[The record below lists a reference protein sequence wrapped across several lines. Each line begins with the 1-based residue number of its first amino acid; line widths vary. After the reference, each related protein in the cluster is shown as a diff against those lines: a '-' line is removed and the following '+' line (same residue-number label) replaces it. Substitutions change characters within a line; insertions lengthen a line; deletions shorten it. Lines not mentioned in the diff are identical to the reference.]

1 VKEVFFV
8 VAVATATYSFAF
20 RPELDGTGAFF
31 LTFGLP
37 HALLAAY
44 AIMALRRDGVL
55 AARVTPRFGD
65 LSLGVVV
72 GLSLLLASWAVRA
85 VLVPS
90 GTDRTLW
97 LFMLYAK
104 LGDPEALQH
113 SVVLTVS
120 LILITLMEEIVW
132 RGLVLE
138 RLNDRIG
145 TRFGWIAA
153 AGLYT
158 LVSLPTVYL
167 LRVPGVGYN
176 PLLTLAA
183 FGCGAVW
190 SFLTAQLGRLLP
202 SAISHAAFSYFSAV
216 QFRFPV

>member
-1 VKEVFFV
+1 
-8 VAVATATYSFAF
+8 
-20 RPELDGTGAFF
+20 
-31 LTFGLP
+31 
-37 HALLAAY
+37 
-44 AIMALRRDGVL
+44 
-55 AARVTPRFGD
+55 
-65 LSLGVVV
+65 V

-183 FGCGAVW
+183 FCCGAVW

>member
-1 VKEVFFV
+1 MKEVWFV
-8 VAVATATYSFAF
+8 VAVVTATYAFAF

-31 LTFGLP
+31 LSFGLP

-44 AIMALRRDGVL
+44 AVVALRRDGTL
-55 AARVTPRFGD
+55 AARLTPRFGD

-72 GLSLLLASWAVRA
+72 GLLLLLASWAVRA
-85 VLVPS
+85 ALVPG
-90 GTDRTLW
+90 GTQRTLW

-104 LGDPEALQH
+104 LGDPEALQR
-113 SVVLTVS
+113 SALLTLS
-120 LILITLMEEIVW
+120 LILITFTEELVW

-138 RLNDRIG
+138 RLNERLG

-153 AGLYT
+153 AGLYGIA
-158 LVSLPTVYL
+158 SLPTMYL
-167 LRVPGVGYN
+167 LRVPGVGWN
-176 PLLTLAA
+176 PLLTFAA

-190 SFLTAQLGRLLP
+190 SFLTAQTGRLLP